1 MVSSEPCLVE
11 TYLGKAGKDGGQEW
25 KSLYLEVLDT
35 NTWVRTGWDKVND
48 KIGSRWKRKVLQPR
62 GQESLH
68 PGQMPI
74 SCPSPLPRQQTVTT
88 FPGSMQGRAG
98 QDLCLS

>member
-35 NTWVRTGWDKVND
+35 NTWM
-48 KIGSRWKRKVLQPR
+48 VLLRPA
-62 GQESLH
+62 GADVSL
-68 PGQMPI
+68 
-74 SCPSPLPRQQTVTT
+74 LP
-88 FPGSMQGRAG
+88 
-98 QDLCLS
+98 